1 MATVI
6 SGSLSVAG
14 IRSIQKQLKQYKK
27 RLIEKCQVFVEQ
39 LALRGIAVGEANLGQ
54 FEKFIT
60 FSVETEQHGDGV
72 KAIMYATNSG
82 IIHSQWL
89 NLDENGNTIVREED
103 VSPILMAEFGSGL
116 RANNVTARKF
126 GMGTGTFP
134 HQTHAEDP
142 EGWWYMTLDGEW
154 HHSYGVTPTM
164 PMAKAQIEMLDQID
178 TVAKEVFG
186 S

>member
-82 IIHSQWL
+82 IIHSQWMTK
-89 NLDENGNTIVREED
+89 DGVKEAD

-116 RANNVTARKF
+116 KANNVTARKF

-134 HQTHAEDP
+134 DQTHAEDP